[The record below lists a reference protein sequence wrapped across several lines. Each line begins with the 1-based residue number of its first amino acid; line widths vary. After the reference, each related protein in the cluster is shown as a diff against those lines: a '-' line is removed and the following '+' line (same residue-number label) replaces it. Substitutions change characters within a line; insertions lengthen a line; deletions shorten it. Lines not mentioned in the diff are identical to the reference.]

1 METLQ
6 LIDVPVL
13 NDPVLIVG
21 FAGWPNA
28 GEVSSGALN
37 HLIKVFKAKKFALIQ
52 PGPFY
57 DFTTHRP
64 IAVIDE
70 GMVKGFQYTPN
81 EFYYWKQNDLSHD
94 LILFNGQE
102 PNFRWELYVESI
114 LEVAKILH
122 VHSIFTIGGTFDNV
136 PHSAE
141 PKVSALVA
149 DEKIKERLIPHGIA
163 FSQYNGPMS
172 IHTLL
177 LSKAKER
184 GLECISLW
192 GHAPYYVQVHN
203 KKVSYSILFKIEK
216 ILGSDLRLE
225 SLKKSSEYLEEQIN
239 RAIEKKPELR
249 DYLRNLER
257 EYGKEE
263 TKTKE
268 GSSKEEGQGDKV
280 IRIEAF
286 LKKYPF
292 TGEEEED

>member
-1 METLQ
+1 M
-6 LIDVPVL
+6 
-13 NDPVLIVG
+13 G

-37 HLIKVFKAKKFALIQ
+37 HLITVLKARKFAQIK

-70 GMVKGFQYTPN
+70 GIVKGFQFTPN
-81 EFYYWKQNDLSHD
+81 EFYYWKQKDLPHD

-102 PNFRWELYVESI
+102 PNLRWELYVESI
-114 LEVAKILH
+114 FEITAILN
-122 VHSIFTIGGTFDNV
+122 VRSIFTIGGTYDNV

-141 PKVSALVA
+141 PKVSALVT
-149 DEKIKERLIPHGIA
+149 DERLKERLIPHGIA

-177 LSKAKER
+177 LSKAKEK
-184 GLECISLW
+184 GLECINLW
-192 GHAPYYVQVHN
+192 GHAPYYIQVHN
-203 KKVSYSILFKIEK
+203 TKVSYSLLSKIEK
-216 ILGSDLRLE
+216 ILGNDLRLE
-225 SLKKSSEYLEEQIN
+225 SLKKSSDYLEKQID
-239 RAIEKKPELR
+239 RAIEKNPELR

-257 EYGKEE
+257 EHGEEE
-263 TKTKE
+263 TEAQK
-268 GSSKEEGQGDKV
+268 GPGEEAGQGEKV

-292 TGEEEED
+292 TEKERED